1 MFYLGLLSFFYTLQ
15 NNVSLATGYS
25 FFFKVSVMNIGK
37 AITLC
42 RNQKGIT
49 KTQLAKDSELSISY
63 LTLLEQGKRE
73 PNLSAINAICKALQ
87 IPPSILIFL
96 ASDSTEQK
104 GISLE
109 LAEKLS
115 HLALSLMEPKSE

>member
-1 MFYLGLLSFFYTLQ
+1 
-15 NNVSLATGYS
+15 
-25 FFFKVSVMNIGK
+25 MNIGK
-37 AITLC
+37 ALKLC
-42 RNQKGIT
+42 RTQKGMT
-49 KTQLAKDSELSISY
+49 KTKLAENSNISVSY

-73 PNLSAINAICKALQ
+73 PNISTINEVCKALQ

-96 ASDSTEQK
+96 ASDSSEQQ

-115 HLALSLMEPKSE
+115 HLALSLMEHKDE

>member
-1 MFYLGLLSFFYTLQ
+1 
-15 NNVSLATGYS
+15 
-25 FFFKVSVMNIGK
+25 MNIGK
-37 AITLC
+37 ALKLC
-42 RNQKGIT
+42 RTQKGLT
-49 KTQLAKDSELSISY
+49 KTKLAENSNISVSY

-73 PNLSAINAICKALQ
+73 PNISTINEICKALQ

-96 ASDSTEQK
+96 ASDSSEQQ

-115 HLALSLMEPKSE
+115 HLALFLMEHKDE

>member
-1 MFYLGLLSFFYTLQ
+1 
-15 NNVSLATGYS
+15 
-25 FFFKVSVMNIGK
+25 MNIGK
-37 AITLC
+37 ALNLC
-42 RNQKGIT
+42 RTQKGMT
-49 KTQLAKDSELSISY
+49 KTKLAESSNISVSY

-73 PNLSAINAICKALQ
+73 PNISTINEICKALQ

-96 ASDSTEQK
+96 ASNSSEQQ

-115 HLALSLMEPKSE
+115 HLALSLMAHEDE

>member
-1 MFYLGLLSFFYTLQ
+1 
-15 NNVSLATGYS
+15 
-25 FFFKVSVMNIGK
+25 MNIGK
-37 AITLC
+37 ALNLC
-42 RNQKGIT
+42 RTQKGMT
-49 KTQLAKDSELSISY
+49 KTKLAESSNISVSY

-73 PNLSAINAICKALQ
+73 PNISTINEICKALQ

-96 ASDSTEQK
+96 ASNSSEQQ

-115 HLALSLMEPKSE
+115 HLALSLMVHEDA

>member
-1 MFYLGLLSFFYTLQ
+1 
-15 NNVSLATGYS
+15 
-25 FFFKVSVMNIGK
+25 MNIGK
-37 AITLC
+37 ALKLC
-42 RNQKGIT
+42 RTQKGMT
-49 KTQLAKDSELSISY
+49 KTKLAESSNISVSY

-73 PNLSAINAICKALQ
+73 PNISTINEICKALQ

-96 ASDSTEQK
+96 ASDSSEQQ

-115 HLALSLMEPKSE
+115 HLALSLMEHEDE

>member
-1 MFYLGLLSFFYTLQ
+1 
-15 NNVSLATGYS
+15 
-25 FFFKVSVMNIGK
+25 MNIGK
-37 AITLC
+37 ALKLC
-42 RNQKGIT
+42 RTQKGMT
-49 KTQLAKDSELSISY
+49 KTKLAEKSNISVSY

-73 PNLSAINAICKALQ
+73 PNISTINEICKALQ

-96 ASDSTEQK
+96 ASDSSEQQ

-115 HLALSLMEPKSE
+115 HLALSLMEHKDE